1 MKIGWRRRGIGTDST
16 AATGRKER
24 LVGEGI
30 ECFLERRARRKGEKE
45 EGEGQPPSCG
55 DWL

>member
-1 MKIGWRRRGIGTDST
+1 MKRGWRRRGIGTDST

-30 ECFLERRARRKGEKE
+30 ECFLERRKGRRDGEE
-45 EGEGQPPSCG
+45 AVVQ
-55 DWL
+55 

>member
-1 MKIGWRRRGIGTDST
+1 MKRGWRRRGIGTDST

-30 ECFLERRARRKGEKE
+30 ECFLERRKGEEE

-55 DWL
+55 DLL